1 MDTNITKRWNMSCIS
16 VADIQLVR
24 GKIFEEWEESSGG
37 IRSYPNS
44 ILICVTKHLLN
55 MWS

>member
-55 MWS
+55 M